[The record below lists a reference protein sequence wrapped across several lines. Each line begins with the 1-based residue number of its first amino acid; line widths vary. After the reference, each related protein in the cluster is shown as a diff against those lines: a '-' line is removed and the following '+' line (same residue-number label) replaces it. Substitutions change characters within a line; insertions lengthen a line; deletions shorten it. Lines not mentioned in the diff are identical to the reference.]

1 MRLVCISDTHGFHE
15 QMGSIPD
22 GDLLIHAGDALGRG
36 TLEELE
42 QLDAWFGCQNH
53 THKILI
59 AGNHDWCFER
69 EPEQAKNVVT
79 NAVYLRD
86 SSVELDGVRF
96 WGSPYTPA
104 HLNWAFNK
112 ERGSDIAEHWDLIP
126 QNTDVLITHGPP
138 HGVLDMVCG
147 RKRFFNVGC
156 EDLWK
161 RVQKLSLKAH
171 IFGHIHE
178 CWGMCELMPRATPL
192 FVNASIC
199 SERFKPVR
207 SAVVIDI

>member
-1 MRLVCISDTHGFHE
+1 MRLVCISDTHGFH
-15 QMGSIPD
+15 QDIAGIPD
-22 GDLLIHAGDALGRG
+22 GDVLIHAGDALGRG

-42 QLDAWFGCQNH
+42 GLNTWLGRQNH

-69 EPEQAKNVVT
+69 EPDQARALVT
-79 NAVYLRD
+79 NATYLHD
-86 SSVELDGVRF
+86 SGLEAGGIRF

-112 ERGSDIAEHWDLIP
+112 ERGSDIARYWAQIP
-126 QNTDVLITHGPP
+126 ENTDVLITHGPP
-138 HGVLDMVCG
+138 LGVLDMVCG
-147 RKRFFNVGC
+147 RKRFMNVGC
-156 EDLWK
+156 ADLWK

-178 CWGMCELMPRATPL
+178 CWGMGELAPESPTV

-207 SAVVIDI
+207 APIVIDL